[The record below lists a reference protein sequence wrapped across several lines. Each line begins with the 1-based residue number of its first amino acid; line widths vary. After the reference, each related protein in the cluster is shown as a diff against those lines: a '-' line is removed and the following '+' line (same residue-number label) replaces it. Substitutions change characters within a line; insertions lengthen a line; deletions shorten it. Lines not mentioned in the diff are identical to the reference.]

1 MLLLALSYALFF
13 RIGPHSSFLTVALPV
28 MVVNGIGT
36 AATFPALN
44 MSAVTGVP
52 DRDQGL
58 AGALLN
64 TFMQIGG
71 AVVLALVTA
80 VVEAGQQTNRGD
92 PWRATT
98 SVPASSSPPCSSAW
112 APRSSS
118 GTGPTAGTTD
128 DGPSFGHE
136 AVRDRPRT
144 PDPTPPG
151 NTRMISTTPSTGAA
165 EFAGKAA
172 LVTGAARGIGKET
185 ASLLHTRGAHVVA
198 LETRPELA
206 VLSEELPGVVTVTG
220 DVTAEETATRAV
232 VAAVDA
238 FGGLDILVNNAGHSL
253 NKPVTHTT
261 ARDWDSVMD
270 VNARGAFLFAREAFR
285 AMEEPGGGAIVSTGS
300 YASTVGLP
308 EGVAY
313 SASKGALAHDQG
325 AGTGGR
331 PPGHPREPRR
341 RRRCRDRLP
350 RHLPPRQPRL
360 SRVLRGR
367 PPPGQVA
374 QPREIAE
381 VLCFLVSPRSAFV
394 MGAVLA
400 ADGGFTAA

>member
-1 MLLLALSYALFF
+1 
-13 RIGPHSSFLTVALPV
+13 
-28 MVVNGIGT
+28 
-36 AATFPALN
+36 
-44 MSAVTGVP
+44 
-52 DRDQGL
+52 
-58 AGALLN
+58 
-64 TFMQIGG
+64 
-71 AVVLALVTA
+71 
-80 VVEAGQQTNRGD
+80 
-92 PWRATT
+92 
-98 SVPASSSPPCSSAW
+98 
-112 APRSSS
+112 
-118 GTGPTAGTTD
+118 
-128 DGPSFGHE
+128 
-136 AVRDRPRT
+136 
-144 PDPTPPG
+144 
-151 NTRMISTTPSTGAA
+151 MISTTPSTGAA

-313 SASKGALAHDQG
+313 SASKGLSPMTKALALEG
-325 AGTGGR
+325 GPLGIRANLVAAGVVETDFLDTFRPDSRAYLASFADVHPLGR
-331 PPGHPREPRR
+331 
-341 RRRCRDRLP
+341 
-350 RHLPPRQPRL
+350 
-360 SRVLRGR
+360 
-367 PPPGQVA
+367 VA